1 MGGWRTS
8 EERFQE
14 ANAHATVWVAC
25 NRGRRC
31 QHPAHH
37 ADILLLKV
45 SRQHLIL
52 GSDAFHNQL
61 LSIHGQLV
69 SGSGLS
75 FAQMARA
82 AGLMEHALS
91 FSLAAY
97 RKGGASEE

>member
-8 EERFQE
+8 EERYQMAFE
-14 ANAHATVWVAC
+14 HATVWVAC
-25 NRGRRC
+25 NRGRQCR
-31 QHPAHH
+31 HPAHH

-45 SRQHLIL
+45 SRQHWIL

-61 LSIHGQLV
+61 LSIHGQRV

-82 AGLMEHALS
+82 AGFMEHALS
-91 FSLAAY
+91 FSLATY
-97 RKGGASEE
+97 RKGGISEE